1 MMYLTSFRVR
11 RPSLQ
16 GGVSNILSPKI
27 PQQKITLKPQYL
39 FIKPTAQKS
48 KSNIAPMS
56 VIPIW
61 LLAAMPAIADDN
73 DIRAFQA
80 DDPVI
85 STLFSVAIVAL
96 SVITLGV
103 AYLSFTSWN
112 DSRLEKEDKERYSSQ
127 QTIAGKPKK
136 KLTAKPTPST
146 KGFGGKK

>member
-1 MMYLTSFRVR
+1 M

-16 GGVSNILSPKI
+16 GGVTKILSPNI
-27 PQQKITLKPQYL
+27 PQQKITLKPRHL
-39 FIKPTAQKS
+39 VIKPTAQSS
-48 KSNIAPMS
+48 KSNIEPLS

-61 LLAAMPAIADDN
+61 LLVAMPAIADDN
-73 DIRAFQA
+73 DIRAIQA

-85 STLFSVAIVAL
+85 GTLFSVAIVAL

-112 DSRLEKEDKERYSSQ
+112 DSRLEKEDKDRYSSQ

-146 KGFGGKK
+146 RGFGGKK